1 MRKAAYSPVP
11 PSYTMA
17 ARDDSFYEAK
27 ARVIEALANPKRLA
41 ILDLLGDAERPVSEL
56 SSSLGLPQAT
66 TSQHLS
72 VLRRAGVVAT
82 RREGNFVYYRIA
94 DPRITAACRAMSDA
108 VVQLLRIEQERLGP
122 ALALSARMSAAE
134 GGT

>member
-17 ARDDSFYEAK
+17 ARDDSSYEAK

-41 ILDLLGDAERPVSEL
+41 ILDLLGDSERPVSEL

>member
-11 PSYTMA
+11 PSYIMA

>member
-11 PSYTMA
+11 PSYIMA

-41 ILDLLGDAERPVSEL
+41 ILDLLGDSERPVSEL